1 MTEES
6 YRAYLRDRDR
16 CGAQGVGALQLTWI
30 PLQQKADE
38 LGGCWRPEINVQ
50 VGLEL
55 FQGHLVKMV
64 DPARAFS
71 MFNTGR
77 PDPSPYATKAV
88 TLLPGWQR
96 VIAG

>member
-30 PLQQKADE
+30 PLQQDADAR
-38 LGGCWRPEINVQ
+38 GGCWRPEVNVR

-55 FQGHLVKMV
+55 FQGHLVKWV
-64 DPARAFS
+64 DPAKAFS
-71 MFNTGR
+71 LFNTGR
-77 PDPSPYATKAV
+77 ADPSPYAAKAML
-88 TLLPGWQR
+88 LLPGWQR
-96 VIAG
+96 VVDG